1 MEERIKSHSYFILNW
16 VCKKDLKLLDQ
27 WGRDVTLVNLAKS
40 MNNLQVDPLDDQKLV
55 NSEESEDDDQKEGE
69 GVDNSR

>member
-16 VCKKDLKLLDQ
+16 VCKKDLELLDQ
-27 WGRDVTLVNLAKS
+27 WGRDVALVNLAKS

>member
-40 MNNLQVDPLDDQKLV
+40 MNNLQTDPLDDQKLV